1 MFQETGRDG
10 PVFLKA
16 AGVQNIPESRHSDV
30 QMLTVWKS
38 TFELTVKHNRLLKL
52 SFPTWEHYV
61 SIYIVC
67 ELAFS
72 FSLEQS
78 ADTKVRAW

>member
-1 MFQETGRDG
+1 MFQETEQDD

-38 TFELTVKHNRLLKL
+38 TFELTVKHIHPAIKSKL
-52 SFPTWEHYV
+52 FQPR
-61 SIYIVC
+61 
-67 ELAFS
+67 
-72 FSLEQS
+72 
-78 ADTKVRAW
+78 D

>member
-1 MFQETGRDG
+1 MFQETGQDG

-38 TFELTVKHNRLLKL
+38 TFELTVKHIRLLK
-52 SFPTWEHYV
+52 SKFQFQPR
-61 SIYIVC
+61 
-67 ELAFS
+67 
-72 FSLEQS
+72 
-78 ADTKVRAW
+78 D